1 MKKKKETKRQTS
13 LNLTLIYS
21 LTSLKKEGKK
31 ILVTKINKNLFSGVK
46 KKKLLWDFTL
56 SIPRAQK
63 DSIITYPFL
72 PSSMFDPLPPKIS

>member
-1 MKKKKETKRQTS
+1 MKKKKGTKRQTS

-46 KKKLLWDFTL
+46 KKKLL
-56 SIPRAQK
+56 
-63 DSIITYPFL
+63 
-72 PSSMFDPLPPKIS
+72 